1 MSRKEATS
9 PSTPSLPELIL
20 GYLRRHPQAK
30 DTIEG
35 ITEWWLLEERIVR
48 AELAIQAALDE
59 LVADGWVLRESQ
71 FDGRVFYRANPA
83 KIASP

>member
-1 MSRKEATS
+1 MSQKEATS
-9 PSTPSLPELIL
+9 GADCSPRELIL

-59 LVADGWVLRESQ
+59 LVADGRVLRESQ
-71 FDGRVFYRANPA
+71 FDGRVFYRANPSR
-83 KIASP
+83 ITNP